1 MIKVVIVVVVT
12 TIININNSINSAYK
26 SCTHKKGSNGTPPHP
41 YAVIQ
46 FLFIPLFI
54 ENMVEDGRVE

>member
-1 MIKVVIVVVVT
+1 LIKVVIVVVVT
-12 TIININNSINSAYK
+12 TIININNSAYK